1 MIIENF
7 DTTSKASSDISS
19 WDWGNETVAE
29 YDESSQTSQFK
40 CLKRNRDPEDTGKI
54 AKNYKGTGKGRFY
67 FNSDKKEKEE
77 KFGKFSIVWIILPV
91 INLIIDIFYD
101 FFSLIMFFIKKIFDM
116 TYNMIVPSAASLIGE
131 ESGIRIGK
139 KYCVTYTWFRY
150 VVLILCPPA
159 GVFMAYGL
167 RGWFQIIICC
177 LASLF
182 YYFPGLAYAL
192 IVINRS
198 EVSSF
203 IKATKDP
210 NSCNDDGSL
219 LNGLFIS
226 DTDNKKKCTKKP
238 GEPCSAKI
246 DECCANPEL
255 INGQWMRGVDGEN
268 KPIPA
273 LDRDK
278 NPITSYAQGEV
289 LCRNDTKKITS
300 KKGVCVWKDTMK
312 P

>member
-1 MIIENF
+1 MITENF
-7 DTTSKASSDISS
+7 DSGFSVNGKS
-19 WDWGNETVAE
+19 WSEETAAE
-29 YDESSQTSQFK
+29 YDESSQTSQFR
-40 CLKRNRDPEDTGKI
+40 CLKRNREPENIGKI
-54 AKNYKGTGKGRFY
+54 DKINVKSRFY

-77 KFGKFSIVWIILPV
+77 KFGKFSIIWIILPV
-91 INLIIDIFYD
+91 INLIIDIIYD
-101 FFSLIMFFIKKIFDM
+101 FCSLIMFFIKKIFDM

-131 ESGIRIGK
+131 ESGIRIGN

-150 VVLILCPPA
+150 LVLILCPPA

-167 RGWFQIIICC
+167 RGWFQILICC

-198 EVSSF
+198 EVASF
-203 IKATKDP
+203 VKATKDP

-226 DTDNKKKCTKKP
+226 DADNKKKCTKKP
-238 GEPCSAKI
+238 GEPCSKKI
-246 DECCANPEL
+246 EDCCANPEL

-273 LDRDK
+273 LDRHS
-278 NPITSYAQGEV
+278 NPITSFAQGEV
-289 LCRNDTKKITS
+289 VCRNDTKKIKS
-300 KKGVCVWKDTMK
+300 KKGICVWKESMK
-312 P
+312 PN

>member
-1 MIIENF
+1 MITENF
-7 DTTSKASSDISS
+7 DSAFSVDGES
-19 WDWGNETVAE
+19 WGKETAAE
-29 YDESSQTSQFK
+29 YDESSQTSQFR
-40 CLKRNRDPEDTGKI
+40 CLKRNREPEMKSHYG
-54 AKNYKGTGKGRFY
+54 GTGRGRFSLG
-67 FNSDKKEKEE
+67 SDKKDKEG
-77 KFGKFSIVWIILPV
+77 KFGKFSIIWIILPV

-150 VVLILCPPA
+150 LVLILCPPA

-167 RGWFQIIICC
+167 RGWFQIIVCC

-198 EVSSF
+198 EVASF
-203 IKATKDP
+203 IKADKDP

-226 DTDNKKKCTKKP
+226 DADNKQKCTIKV
-238 GEPCSAKI
+238 GEPCSEKI
-246 DECCANPEL
+246 TECCANPEL
-255 INGQWMRGVDGEN
+255 INGQWMRNGE
-268 KPIPA
+268 PA
-273 LDRDK
+273 KDRHN
-278 NPITSYAQGEV
+278 NPITSFAQGEV
-289 LCRNDTKKITS
+289 LCRNDTKKIKS
-300 KKGVCVWKDTMK
+300 KKGICVWKESMK
-312 P
+312 PN

>member
-1 MIIENF
+1 MITENF
-7 DTTSKASSDISS
+7 DSAFSVDGESWSK
-19 WDWGNETVAE
+19 ETAAE
-29 YDESSQTSQFK
+29 YDESSQTSQFR
-40 CLKRNRDPEDTGKI
+40 CLKRNREPEMKSHYG
-54 AKNYKGTGKGRFY
+54 GTGRGRFSLG
-67 FNSDKKEKEE
+67 SDKKDKEG
-77 KFGKFSIVWIILPV
+77 KFGKFSIIWIILPV

-150 VVLILCPPA
+150 LVLILCPPA

-167 RGWFQIIICC
+167 RGWFQIIVCC

-198 EVSSF
+198 EVASYV
-203 IKATKDP
+203 KQRNDP

-226 DTDNKKKCTKKP
+226 DADNKQKCTIKV
-238 GEPCSAKI
+238 GEPCSEKI
-246 DECCANPEL
+246 TECCANPEL
-255 INGQWMRGVDGEN
+255 INGQWMRNGE
-268 KPIPA
+268 PA
-273 LDRDK
+273 KDRHN
-278 NPITSYAQGEV
+278 NPITSFAQGEV
-289 LCRNDTKKITS
+289 LCRNDTKKIKS
-300 KKGVCVWKDTMK
+300 KKGICV
-312 P
+312 